1 MGDQL
6 LTRVG
11 PYLKLQET
19 MTVAPVLHST
29 VEPLER
35 RLMAS
40 KAALTQSKPPNPYT
54 ILLPQGYSCYSI
66 LIILQLRDKGNQP
79 PRKYYVK
86 TVPSTARVPET
97 ISVVTSRTAPAPAL
111 RCQRRV
117 NSSPKLSLRW
127 LAA

>member
-1 MGDQL
+1 M
-6 LTRVG
+6 RVG

-19 MTVAPVLHST
+19 VTVAPVLEYGRTLGATAHGLQSCSHT
-29 VEPLER
+29 VQ
-35 RLMAS
+35 
-40 KAALTQSKPPNPYT
+40 TSKPLYHSLT
-54 ILLPQGYSCYSI
+54 AGLSLLFNTYNTF
-66 LIILQLRDKGNQP
+66 LRDKGTQP